1 MFPVHVGGLEL
12 GCRRMA
18 AIRDAHSAADTEP
31 ALGEVQSVAYG
42 AADPVVRNPPDE
54 LGVEAAGED
63 QVLDE
68 SADLVVGKR
77 RDDRAPQ
84 PECTPQ
90 PAGNVVLTTAL
101 AGSERP
107 GSANPPLAGV
117 ETEHDLTER
126 HDVIPALG
134 GGTDG
139 EGGHQRTPSV
149 WALAASCRAA
159 SATARDV
166 STVIPEKSPDAMR
179 SRGTIHEP
187 PTAITD
193 ARSRYSCRLSGPT
206 PPVGTNRTPP
216 ERRREGRDGGGA
228 ARGPGR
234 EELHGGQPQLE
245 RGLDLGRRHGTGQG
259 EHAEL
264 LTTFD
269 HRAAEPGRHHVAGP
283 RRHGLIHLGRV
294 EDGAGAYQDV

>member
-90 PAGNVVLTTAL
+90 PAGDVVLTTAL

-107 GSANPPLAGV
+107 GSSNPPLAGV
-117 ETEHDLTER
+117 EPEHDLTER

-134 GGTDG
+134 SGTDG

-149 WALAASCRAA
+149 WAIGASCWAA
-159 SATARDV
+159 SATACDV
-166 STVIPEKSPDAMR
+166 STVIAEKSPDAMR

-206 PPVGTNRTPP
+206 PPVGTNRTPTN
-216 ERRREGRDGGGA
+216 GA
-228 ARGPGR
+228 ARSAMAAAPPEVPAGKNFTVVSPSSSAAWISVAVTAPGR
-234 EELHGGQPQLE
+234 ASTFSFSHTATTE
-245 RGLDLGRRHGTGQG
+245 RL
-259 EHAEL
+259 
-264 LTTFD
+264 
-269 HRAAEPGRHHVAGP
+269 
-283 RRHGLIHLGRV
+283 
-294 EDGAGAYQDV
+294 